1 MKILLENFERR
12 KKLCM
17 IKSNPIHSIGFI
29 FVYGGFDPGSERTL
43 AVCLK
48 HASRTAAGHVAIY
61 GAGEWRTGE

>member
-1 MKILLENFERR
+1 MKP
-12 KKLCM
+12 
-17 IKSNPIHSIGFI
+17 NPIHSIGYI